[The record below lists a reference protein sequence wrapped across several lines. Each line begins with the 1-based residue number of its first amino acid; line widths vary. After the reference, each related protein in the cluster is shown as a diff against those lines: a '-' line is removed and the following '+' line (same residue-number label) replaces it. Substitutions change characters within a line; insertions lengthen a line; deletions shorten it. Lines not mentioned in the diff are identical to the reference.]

1 MSGMTEHRGYD
12 PADES
17 GPERDEDDVVPV
29 DEAEPADVEDLD
41 GDTVGGSVSEL
52 ADLGSL
58 GATEEADSEDA
69 LLDSWADDA
78 DALGTETGGFGPDRP
93 RDARM
98 PGIYSLDEIDDVAAP
113 GDVHDDDL
121 IGQGDEE

>member
-1 MSGMTEHRGYD
+1 MSVMTEQRGDD
-12 PADES
+12 PDFEGGS
-17 GPERDEDDVVPV
+17 ERDEDDVVPV
-29 DEAEPADVEDLD
+29 DEAEPAAFEDRNQE
-41 GDTVGGSVSEL
+41 SEVT
-52 ADLGSL
+52 DLGSL
-58 GATEEADSEDA
+58 GATEEADAEDA

-121 IGQGDEE
+121 VGQGDEEL